1 MPRQAFFL
9 YLNYIIARRHAMTIA
24 FLYSSFPKWSETFL
38 RQDLALLLEQGLPI
52 HAISLFSGDC
62 EPQADWPTAEVLQN
76 KSVPSFSSA
85 PSSSRRTAFLPQ
97 RLRAWLSLW
106 KHRKLLETLCERLKQ
121 LNINHLHAE
130 FADLP
135 ALLAVQAAK
144 RLNILY
150 SVGIH
155 AFDVH
160 CAKYPV
166 DLLFDGAHF
175 ITACNHAAAAALT
188 AANPSLKSKIT
199 VIHHGI
205 DLQKWTFGMPANQ
218 DGPFRIVFVGRLVPK
233 KGLDILIRALPL
245 LKKACMDFQLDV
257 VGSGPLE
264 QELKSLANQQQVENH
279 IHWHGVQPPEN
290 VRAILRRS
298 SCLCAP
304 SVTAPNGDRDG
315 IPNTILEAMAIGL
328 PVISTQ
334 AGGIAEALSNDK
346 GWIIGLQSPIQIAD
360 TSITFAPAPALAND
374 KDWNNFQ
381 SQFLSPLQLANTLT
395 TLAST
400 PFEERQRRIQNARRL
415 IESDFDAR
423 KLAKQRANLFL
434 NGKL

>member
-1 MPRQAFFL
+1 MLFGD
-9 YLNYIIARRHAMTIA
+9 AR
-24 FLYSSFPKWSETFL
+24 
-38 RQDLALLLEQGLPI
+38 
-52 HAISLFSGDC
+52 
-62 EPQADWPTAEVLQN
+62 
-76 KSVPSFSSA
+76 
-85 PSSSRRTAFLPQ
+85 
-97 RLRAWLSLW
+97 
-106 KHRKLLETLCERLKQ
+106 
-121 LNINHLHAE
+121 
-130 FADLP
+130 
-135 ALLAVQAAK
+135 
-144 RLNILY
+144 
-150 SVGIH
+150 
-155 AFDVH
+155 
-160 CAKYPV
+160 
-166 DLLFDGAHF
+166 F
-175 ITACNHAAAAALT
+175 ITACNQAAADALI
-188 AANPSLKSKIT
+188 AANSSLKSKIT

-205 DLQKWTFGMPANQ
+205 DLQKWTFDDCQPPKPICKIA
-218 DGPFRIVFVGRLVPK
+218 FVGRLVPK
-233 KGLDILIRALPL
+233 KGLDILIRAMQY
-245 LKKACMDFQLDV
+245 LKVSGIEFSLEI

-264 QELKSLANQQQVENH
+264 DELKNLANQQQVVEF

-328 PVISTQ
+328 PVIATQ